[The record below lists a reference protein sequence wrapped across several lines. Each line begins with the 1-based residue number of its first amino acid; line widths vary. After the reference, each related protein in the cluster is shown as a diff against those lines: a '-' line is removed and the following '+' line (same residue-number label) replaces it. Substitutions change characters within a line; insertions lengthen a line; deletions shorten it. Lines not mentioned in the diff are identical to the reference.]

1 MSVQLQAAAT
11 TLPGKKQH
19 PLLWDCSHGRGCL
32 FRGCRGP
39 GLGKAPVGAFGLP
52 CSVHHWWGAE
62 APAPAS
68 GGGQDAK
75 AKAKTQNP
83 RHGTIAFTSK
93 TTPQASCGA
102 YIKNAPCGFIPQGAG
117 YMDLSAVFS
126 LAAVKDGAGQGST
139 CSQHNRNPKS
149 NIAVVAGLR

>member
-1 MSVQLQAAAT
+1 MGAAGQRKRKTRRKRTGSAASE
-11 TLPGKKQH
+11 GE
-19 PLLWDCSHGRGCL
+19 R
-32 FRGCRGP
+32 
-39 GLGKAPVGAFGLP
+39 
-52 CSVHHWWGAE
+52 AE